1 MEKSIETIWKEGFL
15 SSDALIAP
23 KVNDLYNKKS
33 VHIVDKFTRMFKINL
48 IGIVAF
54 SIFIVPVSYLVKI
67 PYLGVGMFIIMNILV
82 IINYKLLKGLEK
94 IDKNVNSYQYLT
106 SFDRWMKEQIVI
118 NEKIA
123 RVMYPWIFIS
133 MITAFWFG
141 QFGGDVPG
149 DRLVTEL
156 LIHFP
161 DMIVVFGFPLFG
173 LIGGFIVILLLAY
186 FAGRIYRF
194 DLNLV
199 YGRVLTKLEEI
210 IADIESLRAVD

>member
-33 VHIVDKFTRMFKINL
+33 VHIVDKFTRMFKVNL

-54 SIFIVPVSYLVKI
+54 SIFILPASYLVKI
-67 PYLGVGMFIIMNILV
+67 PYLGIGMFIILNILV
-82 IINYKLLKGLEK
+82 VINYKLLKGLEK

-106 SFDRWMKEQIVI
+106 SFDKWMKEQITI
-118 NEKIA
+118 NTKIA
-123 RVMYPWIFIS
+123 RVMYPWVFLS
-133 MITAFWFG
+133 MVAGFWFG
-141 QFGGDVPG
+141 PFGGDVPG
-149 DRLVTEL
+149 DKLVTEL
-156 LIHFP
+156 LIQFP
-161 DMIVVFGFPLFG
+161 DMVVVFGFPLYG
-173 LIGGFIVILLLAY
+173 LIGAFIIILLLAY

-199 YGRVLTKLEEI
+199 YGRVLKKLEEI
-210 IADIESLRAVD
+210 ITDIESLKATD